1 MAVLERYP
9 ITKEHLEVSMHCD
22 VIKTQQYGCKKI
34 TVNTVTFADF

>member
-22 VIKTQQYGCKKI
+22 VIKTQQKI